1 MPDCSRIKEVEKR
14 YAEAETA
21 LKAYERITLTNLAPA
36 INQLRY
42 AGNHLLR
49 ASSETDDAEQ
59 EKHILAAEWHSRR
72 ALYDAREATVIF
84 LLDEFREFRDSLFTE
99 DELKSAMPN
108 WPQLSS
114 AINDGRRILESA
126 GMAKHFNE
134 DVLSTIESLLDVRD
148 NIAAAMPKLAM
159 LREKREVDKRQAEQ
173 DAADEIRK
181 QEEAKAKARERK
193 SDRIAVLGILLS
205 VASILL
211 AIVALGPIRRFILR
225 VSGID
230 LG

>member
-1 MPDCSRIKEVEKR
+1 
-14 YAEAETA
+14 
-21 LKAYERITLTNLAPA
+21 
-36 INQLRY
+36 
-42 AGNHLLR
+42 
-49 ASSETDDAEQ
+49 
-59 EKHILAAEWHSRR
+59 
-72 ALYDAREATVIF
+72 
-84 LLDEFREFRDSLFTE
+84 
-99 DELKSAMPN
+99 
-108 WPQLSS
+108 
-114 AINDGRRILESA
+114 
-126 GMAKHFNE
+126 MAKHFNE